1 MAPILEPPFP
11 LAHLGFGVCI
21 FLLGMTLFHR
31 GRGKP
36 PVLDGRI
43 APGGLGLGRCERC
56 TVAGSLLVR
65 TGTARAIQQIETIE
79 KSSSVKILSGKDLWR
94 QIQESSVQSELL
106 SAPSPKAI
114 FTATVQPWV
123 LTDSLLGFCPAHPG
137 EGR

>member
-1 MAPILEPPFP
+1 M
-11 LAHLGFGVCI
+11 
-21 FLLGMTLFHR
+21 
-31 GRGKP
+31 
-36 PVLDGRI
+36 
-43 APGGLGLGRCERC
+43 
-56 TVAGSLLVR
+56 AGSLLVR